1 MNRRITIFDQE
12 DFKTN
17 HLLWWS
23 LPLGDEI
30 YSVQTLEAMS
40 PEEREAVLNVGEGDG
55 VLVACGSGFNMIHE
69 RLHLG
74 IRNENFS
81 DCQILPR
88 LAA

>member
-55 VLVACGSGFNMIHE
+55 VMVASGKARVYPFE
-69 RLHLG
+69 FLKP
-74 IRNENFS
+74 E
-81 DCQILPR
+81 QILI
-88 LAA
+88 L